1 MLLAKPQFNHLIF
14 QLVKFNTETQKVT
27 EILVNSLV
35 VLPRSISYFYTSR
48 AAITQT
54 RGDKEVVG
62 FVDKF
67 GRGLTRVQIRGVFGT
82 MPRRVGLELKNGW
95 TRLVEF
101 RELVFKLSHI
111 LQGQETSENRYMTLA
126 KAGLLQ
132 ENDIIAVNF
141 FDFINDERFSVNLD
155 QFQINEDVSS
165 NNLPIY
171 VLIMTELGEIIET
184 KTSDPTLSVLLA
196 ADKLFSDI
204 VNNINELGDKI
215 YSNSTIQGISK
226 ALAYA
231 ETALEGV
238 GAGLTTLKGTGRT
251 VLDMADT
258 AKSVYNGTA
267 IDTVSTNLIASVL

>member
-1 MLLAKPQFNHLIF
+1 
-14 QLVKFNTETQKVT
+14 
-27 EILVNSLV
+27 
-35 VLPRSISYFYTSR
+35 
-48 AAITQT
+48 
-54 RGDKEVVG
+54 
-62 FVDKF
+62 
-67 GRGLTRVQIRGVFGT
+67 
-82 MPRRVGLELKNGW
+82 
-95 TRLVEF
+95 LVEF

-184 KTSDPTLSVLLA
+184 KTSDPTLNALLA

-215 YSNSTIQGISK
+215 YSNSTVQGIGK

-231 ETALEGV
+231 ETALEGI

-267 IDTVSTNLIASVL
+267 IDTVSTLVTSIL